1 MEPYS
6 DLSAIGEAAEAEVK
20 VVAVG
25 ALDPQPGDVLLA
37 VVARVPDVQYQR
49 YNKSRSDFRSS
60 PGTFLTSGTTQ
71 TLPTPPLA

>member
-37 VVARVPDVQYQR
+37 VVARVPEFWHLKLYITCF
-49 YNKSRSDFRSS
+49 SSDKR
-60 PGTFLTSGTTQ
+60 
-71 TLPTPPLA
+71 